1 MRATILMFLAA
12 IGASSGL
19 ASVACADVTVIVKT
33 RTYAITGTSG
43 EALVASMN
51 RHGPHHG
58 FLTSAIALTGYTK
71 DWDLDLVQ
79 AKGTCRIKRAR
90 GTLNLTYT
98 YPRLTSALSPVLDK
112 HWKRFFAGV
121 RAHEQTHGAI
131 AKQMMKAAEKSLKG
145 LAFQADAQCIK
156 TRREARRRA
165 DAIYDEYEAR
175 QNAFDAREHRDG
187 GHVERLVGALERP

>member
-12 IGASSGL
+12 VGVLLGVAT
-19 ASVACADVTVIVKT
+19 VACADVTVVIKT
-33 RTYAITGTSG
+33 RTYAISGTSG

-58 FLTSAIALTGYTK
+58 FLTRAIALTSYTK

-79 AKGTCRIKRAR
+79 AEGSCRIKRAK

-98 YPRLTSALSPVLDK
+98 YPRLTSVLPPVLGRR
-112 HWKRFFAGV
+112 WKRFFAGV
-121 RAHEQTHGAI
+121 QAHEQTHGSI
-131 AKQMMKAAEKSLKG
+131 AKQMMKAAERSLTG
-145 LAFQADAQCIK
+145 LALQADAQCIK
-156 TRREARRRA
+156 TRREARRRT

-187 GHVERLVGALERP
+187 GHVDRLVGALERS